1 MPKLEVSKAVRG
13 RKKVKSFKRQL
24 YHDVLYDVL
33 RPVRRAQEAGGFY
46 ASLRGR

>member
-24 YHDVLYDVL
+24 YHGVLYDVL